1 MTRWSNGVMRSVLN
15 IGATAGAVLCVACSG
30 PVVINS
36 DDTTPAR
43 TSAVAPAPTTTRP
56 SNVHLANAFDFAADV
71 DGQTGYYFTS
81 PSGRWECAIVPRV
94 SAGCQNAQSTS
105 SIGIDDAPDEVPGPD
120 GEPTTPNAV
129 LVDRTADPR
138 FVALA
143 PPGYALDPGPAI
155 ELPFNRIL
163 AVAGFRCNIQETAGI
178 SCQSEASGKGF
189 TFSADGLTAT
199 YTDVPADAP

>member
-1 MTRWSNGVMRSVLN
+1 MRSVFYVGPAAL
-15 IGATAGAVLCVACSG
+15 AVLCTACSG

-36 DDTTPAR
+36 DDATTAQP
-43 TSAVAPAPTTTRP
+43 SAAAPAPTTTRP
-56 SNVHLANAFDFAADV
+56 SNAHLANAFHFAADV

-81 PSGRWECAIVPRV
+81 PSGRWECAIVPRG

-105 SIGIDDAPDEVPGPD
+105 SIGIDNAPDEVPGPD
-120 GEPTTPNAV
+120 GEATAPNAI

-138 FVALA
+138 FAALA
-143 PPGYALDPGPAI
+143 PPGYALNPGPAT

-163 AVAGFRCNIQETAGI
+163 AVAGFRCNVQEATGI
-178 SCQSEASGKGF
+178 SCQSETSGKGF
-189 TFSADGLTAT
+189 TFSADGFTPA